1 MSNRN
6 YKGFTPGPI
15 EFDGSGGGGGSDFTP
30 ENTGTEGDVLTKTA
44 TGYAWQVPSP
54 SYGPVPQSLTLNDR
68 LSMTT
73 EVVQTENSGDSSG
86 GGENSGGSGGSSSE
100 PIFYN

>member
-15 EFDGSGGGGGSDFTP
+15 EFDGSGGGGGSNFTP

-44 TGYAWQVPSP
+44 TGYAWQTPSP
-54 SYGPVPQSLTLNDR
+54 YYDPVPQSLTLNDR

-73 EVVQTENSGDSSG
+73 EIVQGENS
-86 GGENSGGSGGSSSE
+86 GGENSGGSGGGSPSE